1 MVHGPRVRV
10 SGGLRA
16 AVTRAA
22 GSVSARLV
30 EWLTG
35 SDGVD
40 SVATF
45 DAHLLNASQPKV
57 SALRREI
64 REPIAD
70 ILREHGVDAVVGLA
84 FLLRPGHVRRAAR
97 RV

>member
-1 MVHGPRVRV
+1 MRV
-10 SGGLRA
+10 

-22 GSVSARLV
+22 GSVSARPV

-40 SVATF
+40 SVAAF

-57 SALRREI
+57 SALRQEI

-70 ILREHGVDAVVGLA
+70 ILREHGVDAVVHLS
-84 FLLRPGHVRRAAR
+84 FLLGPYRRNELT
-97 RV
+97 